1 MGIDFLQR
9 IILSCQLQK
18 PTWVKNLKDQYPV
31 VKMAIFTEAK
41 GLWYTQQCRLFHFR
55 IAKLAKIHWLLPAVS
70 ACVIMA
76 KCLMAC
82 CVYLLVGDRFCQRN
96 KVTTVQNADTKLCRC
111 VGWHQ
116 NEGGWRNFHFTP
128 LALIH
133 GPRNT
138 YRVQVP
144 KKSAKIWSHFLNKLC
159 GNHFMTQ

>member
-76 KCLMAC
+76 KCLRWRAVFICWLGIDFVSAIKSQLCKMQTPNFAGVLADIKMKGADGTSTLRLWPSFMVLETPTEC
-82 CVYLLVGDRFCQRN
+82 KSPRRAPRFEA
-96 KVTTVQNADTKLCRC
+96 T
-111 VGWHQ
+111 
-116 NEGGWRNFHFTP
+116 F
-128 LALIH
+128 
-133 GPRNT
+133 
-138 YRVQVP
+138 
-144 KKSAKIWSHFLNKLC
+144 
-159 GNHFMTQ
+159 